1 MSFSSTIFSNLDV
14 WVSQVTFCL
23 GDKLLLTQRKSHKE
37 NLTFEEEEKRLNTY
51 CKKEKVPEPSRLNVA
66 LCCGEIWSRWRC
78 VKGGHLHIKE
88 GLTSSQNNICW
99 ALVVGKLGHWLAILF
114 TLLKWMDY
122 PTPCR
127 GFLHTPTPARQI
139 SAAVSPGSCFW
150 GVFLVVFNW
159 WLKATF
165 LPITAELCSSL
176 TPEI

>member
-14 WVSQVTFCL
+14 WVSQVTFSL

-51 CKKEKVPEPSRLNVA
+51 CKKEKVPEPSQLNVA
-66 LCCGEIWSRWRC
+66 LCCGEIRSRWRC

-127 GFLHTPTPARQI
+127 GFPHTPTPARQI

-150 GVFLVVFNW
+150 GGFFGVF
-159 WLKATF
+159 
-165 LPITAELCSSL
+165 
-176 TPEI
+176 